1 MPNTT
6 QIEWLNQNSLRSYPI
21 RENSTRKATKDVE
34 LGDDALVLPNYVIV
48 DFVMSISSELSNEI
62 YLSGLT
68 YANNELIF
76 TISGDLGLVASVSV
90 DVKAHKP
97 NTPYQFNGVNEY
109 AGSRGCIVVGDLSD
123 IDDDVP
129 DGVYEFAK
137 NETLFETRC
146 VRPSIRNIASLSI
159 YDESTGYRSKK
170 LRGDVKLIA
179 GRNVSLKYDAEKNAI
194 WISADSNAG
203 YNDMCDCGTDTTV
216 KTLNG
221 LSVENIV
228 LEGDECINVTTS
240 DGVIKISDKCSK
252 PCCGCAELDFINDK
266 IALLNSSVMQL
277 NSFAGT
283 IDRRITELRAYYD
296 MAELGTEDAD
306 ETDDESG
313 SDESDE
319 SGDKQ
324 EQ

>member
-21 RENSTRKATKDVE
+21 RENATRRATNDVD
-34 LGDDALVLPNYVIV
+34 LGNDPFVLPNYIIV

-68 YANNELIF
+68 YANNELIL
-76 TISGDLGLVASVSV
+76 TIGGELGIVASVTI
-90 DVKAHKP
+90 DVRSHRQ
-97 NTPYQFNGVNEY
+97 NTPYQFVGVNEY
-109 AGSRGCIVVGDLSD
+109 AGSKGCIVVGDLSS

-129 DGVYEFAK
+129 DGVYAFEKA
-137 NETLFETRC
+137 ETLFEQRC

-159 YDESTGYRSKK
+159 YDSTTGYRSKK
-170 LRGDVKLIA
+170 LRGDIKLIA
-179 GRNVSLKYDAEKNAI
+179 GRNVSLKYDAEKNAL

-228 LEGDECINVTTS
+228 LEGDECIDVTTS

-296 MAELGTEDAD
+296 MAELGQDDPDETEDENKSA
-306 ETDDESG
+306 
-313 SDESDE
+313 ESDD
-319 SGDKQ
+319 SGE
-324 EQ
+324 EQGQ